1 MSLIKWTPRNTFLS
15 PFVGESMLSDMDRFI
30 NSFFSGGL
38 DMNTVSGADWLPA
51 FDVIEKDKEYEV
63 RVEAPGMKKGDFGV
77 TVKDGVLT
85 ITGEKRAESSDDR
98 KGYAY
103 RESRQGKFSRS
114 FRLPEEVNEKKI
126 GASYTSGVLSVSI
139 PRSKPIEVKEGE
151 GQIK

>member
-1 MSLIKWTPRNTFLS
+1 MKKLLF
-15 PFVGESMLSDMDRFI
+15 PFFVMLM
-30 NSFFSGGL
+30 FFSVAKAEFVNNIVINGNDRVSSETIILLGG
-38 DMNTVSGADWLPA
+38 
-51 FDVIEKDKEYEV
+51 IEKDKEYEV

-126 GASYTSGVLSVSI
+126 GASYTSGVLSVSV
-139 PRSKPIEVKEGE
+139 PRSKPIEVKEVE
-151 GQIK
+151 VQIK

>member
-38 DMNTVSGADWLPA
+38 DTNTVRGADWLPA

-114 FRLPEEVNEKKI
+114 FRLPEEVKEKKV
-126 GASYTSGVLSVSI
+126 GASYTSGVLSVSV
-139 PRSKPIEVKEGE
+139 PRSKPIEVKEVE
-151 GQIK
+151 VQIK

>member
-30 NSFFSGGL
+30 NSFFSGGF
-38 DMNTVSGADWLPA
+38 DTNTIGGADWLPA

-85 ITGEKRAESSDDR
+85 ITGEKRAESSDDPN
-98 KGYAY
+98 GYAY

-114 FRLPEEVNEKKI
+114 FRLPEEVSEKKI
-126 GASYTSGVLSVSI
+126 GASYTSGVLSVSV
-139 PRSKPIEVKEGE
+139 PRSKPIEVKEVE
-151 GQIK
+151 VQIK